1 MDTTWNDLGKAFWD
15 GGIFGVAKTLMN
27 QRQAQPKTGDPM
39 PAWKD
44 FPLLLIDDRGF
55 AGFDVEDPKWLEKMR
70 EVQSVTMAR
79 PYPTLRDL
87 ECDLVG
93 MRLVTD
99 EEIDELREIGD
110 FILETYGKKT
120 AMEVRVRLNLRPGKP
135 QGPSVSLE
143 LADDEIHQL
152 RIITAFVLGHEEG
165 GGRPA
170 YFWKYPFD
178 WGTDDERRQSL
189 CRFAAAIPLQAGTMR
204 LGAETFLGATEV
216 AIATGDFLSMV
227 SDGPIRGNSTGV
239 SDRYQTSPFVHFA
252 LFTPRDLPELLTFTN
267 LSSKLMDAA
276 HELEQ
281 TLGTR
286 PAPGST
292 PAPPPPPASPPPIPP
307 LLNARR
313 PKVFVFGPN
322 CPMQGLG
329 QWTECIRKA
338 KESLPETTDLLELS
352 LSMFHSGMLS
362 SAERSQWADKAH
374 EIKDYM
380 GVDNLCEV
388 PVRIDL

>member
-1 MDTTWNDLGKAFWD
+1 MDTSWNDLGKAFWD

-120 AMEVRVRLNLRPGKP
+120 AMEVRVRLNLRLGKP

-281 TLGTR
+281 ALGPR
-286 PAPGST
+286 PASGRAST
-292 PAPPPPPASPPPIPP
+292 PPPH
-307 LLNARR
+307 ARR

-322 CPMQGLG
+322 CPMQGLER
-329 QWTECIRKA
+329 WNACIQKA
-338 KESLPETTDLLELS
+338 RESLPETTDLLELS
-352 LSMFHSGMLS
+352 RAMFRTGMLS
-362 SAERSQWADKAH
+362 SAEREQWVDKAH
-374 EIKDYM
+374 EIKDFM
-380 GVDNLCEV
+380 GVDDLCKV
-388 PVRIDL
+388 PVALG

>member
-1 MDTTWNDLGKAFWD
+1 MDTSWNNLGKAFWD
-15 GGIFGVAKTLMN
+15 GGIFGVAKTLMS

-55 AGFDVEDPKWLEKMR
+55 SGFDVEDPKWLEKMR

-110 FILETYGKKT
+110 FILKTYGKKT
-120 AMEVRVRLNLRPGKP
+120 AMQVRVRLNLRPGKP
-135 QGPSVSLE
+135 QGPSVTLE
-143 LADDEIHQL
+143 LTDDEIHQL

-204 LGAETFLGATEV
+204 LGAETFLGTSEV

-239 SDRYQTSPFVHFA
+239 SDRYQTSPFVHLA

-267 LSSKLMDAA
+267 LCSKIMDAA
-276 HELEQ
+276 HQLEQ
-281 TLGTR
+281 AVGPR
-286 PAPGST
+286 PAPDST
-292 PAPPPPPASPPPIPP
+292 PTPPTPPATPPPIPP
-307 LLNARR
+307 LLNERR
-313 PKVFVFGPN
+313 PKVFVFGMD
-322 CPMQGLG
+322 CPINGLKP
-329 QWTECIRKA
+329 WASRIRMA
-338 KESLPETTDLLELS
+338 KDALPENPNLLDLSRAVFRTGLS
-352 LSMFHSGMLS
+352 FD
-362 SAERSQWADKAH
+362 EREKWSDIAH
-374 EIKDYM
+374 EIANYM